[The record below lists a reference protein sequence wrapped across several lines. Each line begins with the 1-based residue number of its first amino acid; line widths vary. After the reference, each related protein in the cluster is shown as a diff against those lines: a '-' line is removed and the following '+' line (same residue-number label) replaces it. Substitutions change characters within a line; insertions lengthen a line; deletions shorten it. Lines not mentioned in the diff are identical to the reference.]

1 MDNNT
6 DLSALAKLTKQA
18 ENLVRLEIFDELTSS
33 MTIRCLSDFLDEY
46 AQLLLCGESLEE
58 ISKVLASKA
67 ISYYTLDALEVAI
80 RTSKGIRE
88 LIYAV
93 IQKIKE
99 SKA

>member
-6 DLSALAKLTKQA
+6 DLSTLAKLTKQA

-33 MTIRCLSDFLDEY
+33 MNIRCLSDFLDEY
-46 AQLLLCGESLEE
+46 SRLLLYSESLEE

-67 ISYYTLDALEVAI
+67 ISYFNLSTLEVAI
-80 RTSKGIRE
+80 RTSKGTRG
-88 LIYAV
+88 LISA
-93 IQKIKE
+93 IMQKIKE